1 MLIDWGLPGA
11 LSVTLSD
18 AAAVDPA
25 CVGAK
30 ATLME
35 QFAPAA
41 KFGPQ
46 FVV

>member
-1 MLIDWGLPGA
+1 MLIDCGLPAA
-11 LSVTLSD
+11 LSVTLSE

-25 CVGAK
+25 CVGLK
-30 ATLME
+30 ATLML

-46 FVV
+46 LVV